1 MAWER
6 FQGHGRGAFKIPV
19 HVIKI
24 QKRSHISQF
33 PITWGLSLSQ
43 FEKNWC
49 IENHFLHK
57 KHLVQKVLREDLQ
70 LRSQHTINE
79 ESKAFM
85 VQSSKLFL
93 HHADPNHNG
102 LNVRDMDMLLG
113 TVRKRNFAI
122 ITNVRKRNFAI
133 TTNALV
139 TASLNAFSVVLGGI
153 KNHNKGLICIRQLF
167 ELKSTLPAQ
176 RWPQTIPLA
185 WLWLLNRF
193 VRWSRAR
200 SLLL

>member
-24 QKRSHISQF
+24 QKQSHISQF
-33 PITWGLSLSQ
+33 PITLDLSWSQ

-57 KHLVQKVLREDLQ
+57 KHLVQKVLREELQ
-70 LRSQHTINE
+70 LQSQHTINE

-122 ITNVRKRNFAI
+122 

-139 TASLNAFSVVLGGI
+139 TATLNALGVVLGGI
-153 KNHNKGLICIRQLF
+153 KNHNKGLICIRQLS
-167 ELKSTLPAQ
+167 ELKSTLPAL

-185 WLWLLNRF
+185 WLWLLNRI